1 MKPSESTRPADSG
14 RHEDSDLDL
23 DLMDRVDSPRFNPW
37 LALILLMLGGFL
49 YIWIWG
55 ALLKG

>member
-1 MKPSESTRPADSG
+1 MKTSDSTRSDDSV
-14 RHEDSDLDL
+14 RYDDSEL
-23 DLMDRVDSPRFNPW
+23 DLMDRVASPRFNPW

-55 ALLKG
+55 ALLRG

>member
-1 MKPSESTRPADSG
+1 MKTSDSTRSDDSA
-14 RHEDSDLDL
+14 RYDDSELDV
-23 DLMDRVDSPRFNPW
+23 MDRVASPRFNPW

-55 ALLKG
+55 ALLRG

>member
-1 MKPSESTRPADSG
+1 
-14 RHEDSDLDL
+14 
-23 DLMDRVDSPRFNPW
+23 MDRVASPRFNPW

-55 ALLKG
+55 ALLRG

>member
-1 MKPSESTRPADSG
+1 MKTSDSTRFADSG
-14 RHEDSDLDL
+14 RYKDSELDQ
-23 DLMDRVDSPRFNPW
+23 MDRVASPRFNPW

-55 ALLKG
+55 ALLRG

>member
-1 MKPSESTRPADSG
+1 MKPSDSTRPADSG
-14 RHEDSDLDL
+14 RHEDSEL
-23 DLMDRVDSPRFNPW
+23 DLMDRVASPRFNPW

-55 ALLKG
+55 ALLRG

>member
-1 MKPSESTRPADSG
+1 MKTSDSTRSAVNGRYDDS
-14 RHEDSDLDL
+14 EL
-23 DLMDRVDSPRFNPW
+23 DLMDRVASPRFNPW

-55 ALLKG
+55 ALLRG

>member
-1 MKPSESTRPADSG
+1 MKPSDSTRSTDSG
-14 RHEDSDLDL
+14 RYEDSEL
-23 DLMDRVDSPRFNPW
+23 DLMDRVASPRFNPW

-55 ALLKG
+55 ALLRG

>member
-1 MKPSESTRPADSG
+1 MNTSDSTRSADSG
-14 RHEDSDLDL
+14 RYDDSEL
-23 DLMDRVDSPRFNPW
+23 DLMDRVASPRFNPW

-55 ALLKG
+55 ALLRG

>member
-1 MKPSESTRPADSG
+1 MKPSDSTRSADSG
-14 RHEDSDLDL
+14 RHEDSEL
-23 DLMDRVDSPRFNPW
+23 DLMDRVASPRFNPW

-55 ALLKG
+55 ALLRG